1 MNKLLLLCLSV
12 LLTGCATTVPVAV
25 KFPEAPEVLLKPC
38 DPLDTIGKDQILFS
52 EFLKTVV
59 SNYTKRHQ
67 CAAQVEAWIE
77 WYKKQ
82 EEIVN
87 NVSK

>member
-1 MNKLLLLCLSV
+1 MKNILAICAV
-12 LLTGCATTVPVAV
+12 TLLTGCATTVPVTM

-38 DPLDTIGKDQILFS
+38 DPLDTIGKDQIVFS

-59 SNYTKRHQ
+59 DNYTKRHQ
-67 CAAQVEAWIE
+67 CAAQNDAWIE

-82 EEIVN
+82 KEIFEKVD
-87 NVSK
+87 K

>member
-1 MNKLLLLCLSV
+1 MKNLVAISALVFLS
-12 LLTGCATTVPVAV
+12 GCATTVPVTM
-25 KFPEAPEVLLKPC
+25 KFPKAPEVLLKPC
-38 DPLDTIGKDQILFS
+38 DPLDTIGKDQIVFS

-59 SNYTKRHQ
+59 GNYTKRHQ

-77 WYKKQ
+77 WHKKQ
-82 EEIVN
+82 EEIFN